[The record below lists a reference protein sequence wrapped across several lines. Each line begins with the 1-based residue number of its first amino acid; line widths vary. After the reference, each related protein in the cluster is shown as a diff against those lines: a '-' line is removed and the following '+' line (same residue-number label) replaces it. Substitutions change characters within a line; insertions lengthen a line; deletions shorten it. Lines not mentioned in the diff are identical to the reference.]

1 MYADPCGSGSG
12 STALAQDN
20 PESLFSLACSV
31 RYSKL
36 AQVGPASI
44 LSMMHIQNVLRQN
57 VTRQTSQ
64 DIRSQGQNVPG
75 TKMSQGTKRPRDKTS
90 QGRPKGKNVPRGQMR
105 PLSHMCGPL
114 PNPIRSR

>member
-44 LSMMHIQNVLRQN
+44 LSMMHIQNVPRQN
-57 VTRQTSQ
+57 VTRQNVP
-64 DIRSQGQNVPG
+64 RHKVPG
-75 TKMSQGTKRPRDKTS
+75 TKCPRDKNVPRDKTS
-90 QGRPKGKNVPRGQMR
+90 QGQNVPETSQGKKRPKGTNEAIISYVW
-105 PLSHMCGPL
+105 
-114 PNPIRSR
+114 PIT